1 MSGVRACAPAPG
13 DGTHRA
19 VTGDRFAWYRN
30 DRPDPTLARA
40 PQPLDPMR
48 IAVLSDVHG
57 NLLAL
62 EAVLADLVRRS
73 PDLTVNLGDC
83 VSGPLQARDT
93 AEVLL
98 ALDMPTIAGNHER
111 QLLTQTLAEMGASDR
126 HAADEL
132 RADHWAWMETLPPTA
147 WFADG
152 VFACHGT
159 PESDLPYLLEDVDAI
174 GHRPAD
180 PSSVAIRVAGYD
192 AQVILCGH
200 SHQPRIVPLGDGR
213 MVVNPGSVGLQ
224 AFGWDQPVPHV
235 MATGSPH
242 ARYAL
247 LDRRRDGWRAELV
260 RVEYDWDSAAD
271 LAVSRGRG
279 DWAEALRSGQLEGVW
294 S

>member
-1 MSGVRACAPAPG
+1 
-13 DGTHRA
+13 
-19 VTGDRFAWYRN
+19 
-30 DRPDPTLARA
+30 
-40 PQPLDPMR
+40 MR

-73 PDLTVNLGDC
+73 PDLMVNLGDC
-83 VSGPLQARDT
+83 VSGPLHARDT

-98 ALDMPTIAGNHER
+98 ALEMPTIAGNHER
-111 QLLTQTLAEMGASDR
+111 QLLTQTLAEMGPSDR
-126 HAADEL
+126 RAADEL
-132 RADHWAWMETLPPTA
+132 RAEHWGWMETLPSTA

-159 PESDLPYLLEDVDAI
+159 LESDLPYLLEDVDK
-174 GHRPAD
+174 GRHRPVDAAA
-180 PSSVAIRVAGYD
+180 VAIRVAGCE

-213 MVVNPGSVGLQ
+213 LVVNPGSVGLQ
-224 AFGWDQPVPHV
+224 AFTWDQPVPHV

-247 LDRRRDGWRAELV
+247 LDRHRDGWRAELV
-260 RVEYDWDSAAD
+260 RVPYDWDSAAD
-271 LAVSRGRG
+271 LAAARGRA
-279 DWAEALRSGQLEGVW
+279 DWAEALRSGQLESRW

>member
-1 MSGVRACAPAPG
+1 MHACVTA
-13 DGTHRA
+13 DGP
-19 VTGDRFAWYRN
+19 AWYR
-30 DRPDPTLARA
+30 RSLPHSTLARA
-40 PQPLDPMR
+40 PKPLAPMR
-48 IAVLSDVHG
+48 IAVISDVHG

-98 ALDMPTIAGNHER
+98 ALDMPTISGNHER

-132 RADHWAWMETLPPTA
+132 RAQHWGWMETLPATA

-159 PESDLPYLLEDVDAI
+159 PESDLPYLLEDVDEL
-174 GHRPAD
+174 GHRVAD
-180 PSSVAIRVAGYD
+180 PAAIAVRVAGY
-192 AQVILCGH
+192 AAEVILCGH
-200 SHQPRIVPLGDGR
+200 SHQPRIVPLPDGR
-213 MVVNPGSVGLQ
+213 VVVNPGSVGLQ
-224 AFGWDQPVPHV
+224 AFTWDQPVPHV

-247 LDRRRDGWRAELV
+247 LDRRRDGWRVELM

-271 LAVSRGRG
+271 LAAARGRA
-279 DWAEALRSGQLEGVW
+279 DWAVALRSGQLEGVW

>member
-1 MSGVRACAPAPG
+1 
-13 DGTHRA
+13 
-19 VTGDRFAWYRN
+19 
-30 DRPDPTLARA
+30 
-40 PQPLDPMR
+40 MR

-83 VSGPLQARDT
+83 LAGPLQPHDT

-98 ALDMPTIAGNHER
+98 ALEMPTISGNHER
-111 QLLTQTLAEMGASDR
+111 QMLSQTLAEMGASDR
-126 HAADEL
+126 HAAEAL
-132 RADHWAWMETLPPTA
+132 RAEHWAWMETLPATA

-159 PESDLPYLLEDVDAI
+159 PASDMDYLLEHVDTLGARAAA
-174 GHRPAD
+174 HEM
-180 PSSVAIRVAGYD
+180 VAERVAACD

-200 SHQPRIVPLGDGR
+200 SHQPRLATLADGR
-213 MVVNPGSVGLQ
+213 LVLNPGSVGLQ
-224 AFGWDQPVPHV
+224 AFAFDQPLPHV

-247 LDRRRDGWRAELV
+247 LDRRNGRWHAEHV
-260 RVEYDWDSAAD
+260 QVAYDWETAAR
-271 LAVSRGRG
+271 LAASHGERA
-279 DWAEALRSGQLEGVW
+279 WAGALRSGHMDGVW